1 MNGVENWFI
10 VQKKKVGCSLCNNC
24 MLKEWKVVRLKRQ
37 GLCSSGKRY
46 GGKQVM

>member
-10 VQKKKVGCSLCNNC
+10 DKKKVGCSLCNNNC
-24 MLKEWKVVRLKRQ
+24 MLKERKVLRLKRQ